1 MRLTQQTRTLPS
13 EKEDMAK
20 NISLLKDLVQVREL
34 QIVAVTSRLAQLTT
48 GIASMPNLKTE
59 GKHILC
65 CAVPLAQGRCL
76 RECLMETFP
85 QETQADVPLCQSQLE
100 G

>member
-1 MRLTQQTRTLPS
+1 MRLTQQTRTLTT
-13 EKEDMAK
+13 EKEEMAK

-59 GKHILC
+59 G
-65 CAVPLAQGRCL
+65 AA
-76 RECLMETFP
+76 FP
-85 QETQADVPLCQSQLE
+85 QM
-100 G
+100 